1 MQKFSYTAN
10 LTNQRVFISFPNN
23 IVSGQVGG
31 ELHGGNVARALNNNI
46 RIAIEFLPRAA
57 CAGTC
62 YCTHQ
67 TKIKL
72 ELIEMFSPYT
82 TFTLN
87 LIINSFTNSNS
98 GVLERN
104 LQLDNRL
111 LDRYLLIQ
119 DHRHGEIP
127 GGLIWIEV
135 KRRRD
140 TCITFC
146 IQGASVSAIPGAML
160 TPRRCRATREEW
172 ILEFVIFLAFLYWAC
187 DPHEITRKRA
197 ERGHVSSLIARSRTY
212 HSV

>member
-1 MQKFSYTAN
+1 MLNIDYTQKMHQIFWAI
-10 LTNQRVFISFPNN
+10 ISGCVPA
-23 IVSGQVGG
+23 SGV
-31 ELHGGNVARALNNNI
+31 E
-46 RIAIEFLPRAA
+46 
-57 CAGTC
+57 
-62 YCTHQ
+62 
-67 TKIKL
+67 
-72 ELIEMFSPYT
+72 SPYPGTYYCSEIYNWT
-82 TFTLN
+82 T
-87 LIINSFTNSNS
+87 
-98 GVLERN
+98 
-104 LQLDNRL
+104 DL

-135 KRRRD
+135 ERRSD

-187 DPHEITRKRA
+187 DPHEITCKRA

>member
-1 MQKFSYTAN
+1 M
-10 LTNQRVFISFPNN
+10 
-23 IVSGQVGG
+23 
-31 ELHGGNVARALNNNI
+31 
-46 RIAIEFLPRAA
+46 
-57 CAGTC
+57 
-62 YCTHQ
+62 
-67 TKIKL
+67 
-72 ELIEMFSPYT
+72 
-82 TFTLN
+82 
-87 LIINSFTNSNS
+87 
-98 GVLERN
+98 
-104 LQLDNRL
+104 
-111 LDRYLLIQ
+111 LDRYLLIK

-187 DPHEITRKRA
+187 DPHEITCKRA

-212 HSV
+212 HSVWNAAEHRTSGHCGVCGGTAGEEMWCRSDKLSPAYLRMKLIDWKARVEVCRFIPTPLPSLFPVGYF

>member
-1 MQKFSYTAN
+1 M
-10 LTNQRVFISFPNN
+10 
-23 IVSGQVGG
+23 
-31 ELHGGNVARALNNNI
+31 
-46 RIAIEFLPRAA
+46 
-57 CAGTC
+57 
-62 YCTHQ
+62 
-67 TKIKL
+67 
-72 ELIEMFSPYT
+72 
-82 TFTLN
+82 
-87 LIINSFTNSNS
+87 
-98 GVLERN
+98 
-104 LQLDNRL
+104 
-111 LDRYLLIQ
+111 LDRYLLIK

-187 DPHEITRKRA
+187 DPHEITCKRA